1 MKRDGRT
8 VTKVLIRDIAFSR
21 GENWPGLTF
30 TVVSRTLRTALKT
43 ASSLCFFFF
52 FHASFKKRK
61 INLLILFKPISSSS
75 VSYRCCFVCF
85 LESNMFSANMVR
97 QYSFLNQ
104 VMTELEA
111 DPTQVCFLCSFLL
124 TVTYE

>member
-1 MKRDGRT
+1 
-8 VTKVLIRDIAFSR
+8 
-21 GENWPGLTF
+21 
-30 TVVSRTLRTALKT
+30 
-43 ASSLCFFFF
+43 
-52 FHASFKKRK
+52 
-61 INLLILFKPISSSS
+61 
-75 VSYRCCFVCF
+75 
-85 LESNMFSANMVR
+85 MFSANMVR